1 MLLKAIILGVIEGL
15 TEFLPISSTGHLI
28 IANKF
33 INFSGDFANTFTV
46 VIQTG
51 AILAVIIYFRDKLFP
66 NFNGRLNKLNKDKF
80 FLLWSKVIIG
90 FIPAAFLGLLLDEY
104 IEARFFNPRTVA
116 FALIFGAILL
126 LYSERKI
133 KKVQVLTIEDISYK
147 KAFMVGLVQC
157 LALWPGMSRS
167 ASTIIGG
174 LFLGFSREIAAEF
187 SFFLAIP
194 TLLGATAVKLYKSGF
209 SFTTYEWIITFIG
222 TFVSFI
228 VALIVI
234 AFFMSYI
241 KKRTFNFFAYY
252 RILLGLLVLW
262 LL

>member
-1 MLLKAIILGVIEGL
+1 MLLKAILLGIIEGL

-33 INFSGDFANTFTV
+33 INFSGDFVNTFTV

-66 NFNGRLNKLNKDKF
+66 NLNRSTNKDKF

-104 IEARFFNPRTVA
+104 MEARFFNPRTVA

-126 LYSERKI
+126 LYSEKRI
-133 KKVQVLTIEDISYK
+133 KKVKVYTIEDISYK

-194 TLLGATAVKLYKSGF
+194 TLLGASAYKLYTTGLT
-209 SFTTYEWIITFIG
+209 FTTYEWIITFIG

-252 RILLGLLVLW
+252 RIILGLLVLW

>member
-1 MLLKAIILGVIEGL
+1 MLLKAILLGIIEGL

-33 INFSGDFANTFTV
+33 INFSGNFANTFTV

-66 NFNGRLNKLNKDKF
+66 NVKSSINREKIFS
-80 FLLWSKVIIG
+80 LWSKVIVG

-104 IEARFFNPRTVA
+104 IELRFFNPKTVA
-116 FALIFGAILL
+116 LALIFGALL
-126 LYSERKI
+126 LIYSEGRLKRG
-133 KKVQVLTIEDISYK
+133 KVFSIEDISYK
-147 KAFMVGLVQC
+147 KAFIVGIIQC

-174 LFLGFSREIAAEF
+174 LFLGFTREIAAEF

-209 SFTTYEWIITFIG
+209 SFTTYEWIVTFVG
-222 TFVSFI
+222 TFASFI
-228 VALIVI
+228 VALVVI

-241 KKRTFNFFAYY
+241 KKRSFNLFAYY
-252 RILLGLLVLW
+252 RILLGLLVL
-262 LL
+262 LLS

>member
-1 MLLKAIILGVIEGL
+1 MLLKAILLGIIEGL

-28 IANKF
+28 ITNKF
-33 INFSGDFANTFTV
+33 INFSGNFANTFTV

-66 NFNGRLNKLNKDKF
+66 NFKSSINREKF
-80 FLLWSKVIIG
+80 FSLWSKVIVG
-90 FIPAAFLGLLLDEY
+90 FIPAALLGLLLDEY
-104 IEARFFNPRTVA
+104 IEARFFNPKTVA

-126 LYSERKI
+126 IYSEGRLKGG
-133 KKVQVLTIEDISYK
+133 KVFSIEDISYK
-147 KAFMVGLVQC
+147 KAFIVGIAQC

-174 LFLGFSREIAAEF
+174 LFLGFTREIAAEF

-194 TLLGATAVKLYKSGF
+194 TLLGASALKLYTTGL
-209 SFTTYEWIITFIG
+209 SFTTYEWIVTFVG

-228 VALIVI
+228 VALVVI

-241 KKRTFNFFAYY
+241 KKRSFNFFAYY